1 MSFSGNT
8 TFLRCFKFDDFPTGK
23 TTGLY
28 SSDILPSLGANF
40 NRSVSLRK
48 YTVCPFDRRYRAWEM
63 FLIILVVYSA
73 WISPFDFGFL
83 DDKEGTLRIFD
94 NIVNGFF
101 AIDIVLTFF
110 VAYLDSQ
117 SYVLVD
123 DHKKIAL
130 RYLSTWFI
138 FDVSSTVPFRSLS
151 LLCTDRK
158 SEIGFQVLSMLRLWR
173 LRRVSSLFARLEK
186 DIRFNYFWI
195 RCTKLISV
203 TLFAVHCAGCFNYLI
218 ADRYPDP
225 RKTWIGAV
233 YPDFKTDSIWNRYV
247 TSLYWSIVTL
257 TTTGYGDF
265 HAENAREMLFD
276 IFYML
281 FNLGLTAY
289 IIGNMTNL
297 VVHWTGHTRDF
308 RDKVSAAS
316 EFAKRNHLP
325 PQIKDQILSHIC
337 LDYKTE
343 GLKQQDTLNCL
354 PKAIRA
360 SISRHLFYPIVQN
373 VHLFRGVSHECLFQL
388 VSEMEAEYFPSKEVV
403 ILQNETPTNLY
414 ILVTGAVDI
423 IAHNEGQDQVVG
435 KAVSGEM
442 FGETGVLY
450 NTPQPFTFQTT
461 EISQIL
467 RMEGSALLR
476 IIHTNTQDGFIIMNN
491 FYMKLKGLESFGH
504 ANQALVSSE
513 WSKVENSSTDLHNYT
528 SDIDYID
535 SDDIKN
541 QQQMNNFRQNK
552 KEMNVKVNLPA
563 EEGQTALH
571 VAVKKGHLEMVRLLL
586 EGGANVNKP
595 DLRGCTPKTLAQQQ
609 GNKSIYN
616 LLISHENKRSEHKI
630 EFVEPETINTTTYLH
645 TINRDPSC
653 STSSSEPTA
662 SSSTSTSQKIKKSM
676 RRVTIHAKFK
686 MKKTSGNQLPKLIIL
701 PDSLE
706 ELLIFAGQ
714 KFGGCNFVKVVNSEN
729 AEVDDLSVIRDGD
742 HLFLLSNDCEC
753 RDDYNVT

>member
-1 MSFSGNT
+1 MTFSGNT
-8 TFLRCFKFDDFPTGK
+8 NLFRCFRIDDFPTGK
-23 TTGLY
+23 TTGFY
-28 SSDILPSLGANF
+28 SGDLLPSLGANF
-40 NRSVSLRK
+40 NRSTSLRK
-48 YTVCPFDRRYRAWEM
+48 YTICPFDRRYRAWEI
-63 FLIILVVYSA
+63 FLVILVIYTA
-73 WISPFDFGFL
+73 WISPFDIAFL
-83 DDKEGTLRIFD
+83 DDKQEVLRIFD

-101 AIDIVLTFF
+101 AIDIILTFF

-151 LLCTDRK
+151 LLCKDRK
-158 SEIGFQVLSMLRLWR
+158 SEIGFKVLSMLRLWR

-225 RKTWIGAV
+225 TRTWIGAV

-265 HAENAREMLFD
+265 HAENSREMLFD

-316 EFAKRNHLP
+316 EFAKRNQLP
-325 PQIKDQILSHIC
+325 PEIKDQILSHIC

-360 SISRHLFYPIVQN
+360 SISRHLFYPIVQD

-388 VSEMEAEYFPSKEVV
+388 VSEMEAEYFPPKEIV

-414 ILVTGAVDI
+414 IIVTGAVDI
-423 IAHNEGQDQVVG
+423 IAHNEGQDQVIG

-476 IIHTNTQDGFIIMNN
+476 IIHSNTQDGFIIMNN

-504 ANQALVSSE
+504 ATQPNNQAMVTSQ
-513 WSKVENSSTDLHNYT
+513 WSTMENSSSEPSDTDFLN
-528 SDIDYID
+528 SG
-535 SDDIKN
+535 DIKN
-541 QQQMNNFRQNK
+541 QEQINNLNK
-552 KEMNVKVNLPA
+552 NEMNVSLPS
-563 EEGQTALH
+563 EEGQSALH

-595 DLRGCTPKTLAQQQ
+595 DLRGCTPKSLAQQQ
-609 GNKSIYN
+609 GNKSIHN
-616 LLISHENKRSEHKI
+616 LLLSHENKRNEHKI
-630 EFVEPETINTTTYLH
+630 EFLEPETTNSTPGNWYLP
-645 TINRDPSC
+645 RDPCC
-653 STSSSEPTA
+653 STSSSDPA
-662 SSSTSTSQKIKKSM
+662 SSSTSQKVKKST

-686 MKKTSGNQLPKLIIL
+686 MKASENQLPKLVIL

-706 ELLIFAGQ
+706 ELLIVAGQ

-753 RDDYNVT
+753 RDHNVT

>member
-1 MSFSGNT
+1 MSFSANT
-8 TFLRCFKFDDFPTGK
+8 NLLGCFRFNDFPTGK
-23 TTGLY
+23 TTGLLY
-28 SSDILPSLGANF
+28 SGDLLPSLGANF
-40 NRSVSLRK
+40 NRSVSLNK
-48 YTVCPFDRRYRAWEM
+48 YVVSPFDRRYRVWEM

-73 WISPFDFGFL
+73 WISPFDFAFL
-83 DDKEGTLRIFD
+83 DEREGILRIYD

-117 SYVLVD
+117 AYVLVD

-151 LLCTDRK
+151 LLCTDRR
-158 SEIGFQVLSMLRLWR
+158 SVMGFQVLSMLRLWR

-225 RKTWIGAV
+225 KNTWIGAV
-233 YPDFKTDSIWNRYV
+233 DPNFKTDSIWNRYV

-289 IIGNMTNL
+289 LIGNMTNL

-308 RDKVSAAS
+308 RDKVTAAS
-316 EFAKRNHLP
+316 EFAKRNQLP
-325 PQIKDQILSHIC
+325 PEIKDQILSHIC

-343 GLKQQDTLNCL
+343 GLKQHDTLNSL

-360 SISRHLFYPIVQN
+360 SISRHLFYPVVQN
-373 VHLFRGVSHECLFQL
+373 VHLFRGISHECLFQL
-388 VSEMEAEYFPSKEVV
+388 VSEMEAEYFPPKEVV

-414 ILVTGAVDI
+414 IIVTGTVDI
-423 IAHNEGQDQVVG
+423 IAHKDGQDQVIG
-435 KAVSGEM
+435 KATSGEM
-442 FGETGVLY
+442 FGEIGVLY

-467 RMEGSALLR
+467 RMEGSSLLK

-504 ANQALVSSE
+504 ANQQNNRPLVSNE
-513 WSKVENSSTDLHNYT
+513 WSRTDNDYP
-528 SDIDYID
+528 SPDDIDYIS
-535 SDDIKN
+535 SDEI
-541 QQQMNNFRQNK
+541 NN
-552 KEMNVKVNLPA
+552 VNLPS

-571 VAVKKGHLEMVRLLL
+571 VAVKKGHSEMVRLLL

-595 DLRGCTPKTLAQQQ
+595 DSRGCTPKTLAQQQ

-616 LLISHENKRSEHKI
+616 LLLSHENKRNEHKI
-630 EFVEPETINTTTYLH
+630 EFIENETPPRNQYLV
-645 TINRDPSC
+645 RDPGC
-653 STSSSEPTA
+653 STSVSDPA
-662 SSSTSTSQKIKKSM
+662 SSQKVKKST

-686 MKKTSGNQLPKLIIL
+686 MKSSNHLPKLVIL

-706 ELLIFAGQ
+706 ELLIIAGQ
-714 KFGGCNFVKVVNSEN
+714 KFGGCNFVTVVNAEN
-729 AEVDDLSVIRDGD
+729 AEVDDLSVVRDGD
-742 HLFLLSNDCEC
+742 HLFVVSDDCEC
-753 RDDYNVT
+753 SDSNNLS